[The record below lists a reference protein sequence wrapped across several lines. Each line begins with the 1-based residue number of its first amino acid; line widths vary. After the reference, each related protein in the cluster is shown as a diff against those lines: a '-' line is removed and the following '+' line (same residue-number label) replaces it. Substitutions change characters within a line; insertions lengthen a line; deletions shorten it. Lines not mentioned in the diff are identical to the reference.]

1 MVLQAA
7 PANGSRISWKLDV
20 TMISCQGQ
28 GYGSVPGE
36 VKVSEQGIAQ
46 ERAVPR
52 GESENLIRTSPALR
66 GAGLEPH
73 GI

>member
-1 MVLQAA
+1 
-7 PANGSRISWKLDV
+7 
-20 TMISCQGQ
+20 MISCQGQ